1 VSLLRLMTV
10 RVSVPVRRLINFVL
24 VVAVLM
30 PVVMVMVMVMVVV
43 VVVVVVVVMFMF
55 IPMFMAVAVVSF
67 MFMTVA
73 VVSFM
78 FMTVA
83 VLVIMDLTFAFLCH
97 HCYPGA
103 RYPVPL
109 ITGDVQPPSLY
120 IQFLQTVDQSITAD
134 TQVDHRSQVH
144 VTAYTRK
151 TVIVKYFHF
160 I

>member
-1 VSLLRLMTV
+1 
-10 RVSVPVRRLINFVL
+10 
-24 VVAVLM
+24 M

-55 IPMFMAVAVVSF
+55 IPMFMAVAVVSFMFMTVAVVSF